1 MKKGIHPKYQ
11 DILFVDTSTGIKFIC
26 GSTLQP
32 TGTEIFEGQEY
43 PVYRVS
49 ISSASHPLY
58 TGSQQ
63 FVDSE
68 GRVDKFRKRYG
79 MAGQA
84 PAKAVDAGAPATAA
98 EPAKPKA
105 AAPATAAKPAA
116 GKGGDAKK
124 AKAAAP
130 KAAAPKAAAPAGK
143 DKAKAAPKAKK

>member
-1 MKKGIHPKYQ
+1 MKKDIHPKYQ
-11 DILFVDTSTGIKFIC
+11 KILFVDTSTGIKFVC

-32 TGTEIFEGQEY
+32 EGTEIFEGQEY

-79 MAGQA
+79 QTAQA
-84 PAKAVDAGAPATAA
+84 SAPPVAATVPA
-98 EPAKPKA
+98 EKPA
-105 AAPATAAKPAA
+105 AAVAKPAA
-116 GKGGDAKK
+116 AKAADAKK
-124 AKAAAP
+124 TKASAAAP
-130 KAAAPKAAAPAGK
+130 KAAAKEKP
-143 DKAKAAPKAKK
+143 KAAPKAGKK